1 MLLLLIAA
9 IAILAL
15 FALNILQF
23 ILNFKE
29 RQKLLDRI
37 QAKSFPEFKAFEA
50 KEANAGEK
58 KDAPEPPV
66 YL

>member
-1 MLLLLIAA
+1 MLPLI
-9 IAILAL
+9 IDGIVMLAEL
-15 FALNILQF
+15 AVIVFLVVYGN
-23 ILNFKE
+23 KE

>member
-1 MLLLLIAA
+1 MLIP
-9 IAILAL
+9 IIGGIVMLAEL
-15 FALNILQF
+15 AVIVFLVVYGY
-23 ILNFKE
+23 KE

-50 KEANAGEK
+50 KEDGEDK
-58 KDAPEPPV
+58 KDPPEPPV

>member
-1 MLLLLIAA
+1 MESTLSFATTVLLIGTVVF
-9 IAILAL
+9 LEVWHS
-15 FALNILQF
+15 
-23 ILNFKE
+23 KE

-37 QAKSFPEFKAFEA
+37 QAKSFPEYKAFEA
-50 KEANAGEK
+50 KEENKAEK

>member
-1 MLLLLIAA
+1 MESVFLFAAVVLLIGTVVFFE
-9 IAILAL
+9 IWHSR
-15 FALNILQF
+15 
-23 ILNFKE
+23 E

-50 KEANAGEK
+50 KEDAEEK
-58 KDAPEPPV
+58 KDRQEPLI